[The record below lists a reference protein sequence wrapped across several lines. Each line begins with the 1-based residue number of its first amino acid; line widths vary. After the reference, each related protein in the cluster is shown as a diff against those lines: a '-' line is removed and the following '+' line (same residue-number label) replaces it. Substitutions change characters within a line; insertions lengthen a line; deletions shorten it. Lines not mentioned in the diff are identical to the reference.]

1 MNLRTTV
8 DGAEVWPYSSYMAT
22 QTIKT
27 TYSLDVETVRQLEQM
42 ARRWNV
48 SKSEALRRAIRA
60 AATEGLPEEGH
71 GAISALDELQ
81 RSLCLDAEEAVGWEE
96 AARLERQ
103 ASSRRREKG
112 VE

>member
-1 MNLRTTV
+1 
-8 DGAEVWPYSSYMAT
+8 MAT
-22 QTIKT
+22 HTIKT
-27 TYSLDVETVRQLEQM
+27 TYSLDVETMRKLELM

-60 AATEGLPEEGH
+60 AATEGLPEEGRE
-71 GAISALDELQ
+71 AISALDELQ
-81 RSLCLDAEEAVGWEE
+81 RSLDLDAAE
-96 AARLERQ
+96 AARWGKAARIERR

>member
-1 MNLRTTV
+1 
-8 DGAEVWPYSSYMAT
+8 MAT

-27 TYSLDVETVRQLEQM
+27 TYSLDVETVRTLEQM

-60 AATEGLPEEGH
+60 AAAEGLPGEGRE
-71 GAISALDELQ
+71 AISALDELQ
-81 RSLCLDAEEAVGWEE
+81 RSLGLDAEESVRWEK
-96 AARLERQ
+96 AARIERQ

-112 VE
+112 LE

>member
-1 MNLRTTV
+1 
-8 DGAEVWPYSSYMAT
+8 MAT

-27 TYSLDVETVRQLEQM
+27 TYALDVETVRKLEQM

-60 AATEGLPEEGH
+60 AATEGLPGEAGE
-71 GAISALDELQ
+71 AIAALDELQ
-81 RSLCLDAEEAVGWEE
+81 RSLGLDAEEAVRWEK
-96 AARLERQ
+96 AARVERQ